1 MTLHIGSIVRR
12 MNKTLV
18 IVLSA
23 LAIAALV
30 ARIVLDQ
37 RVLSLVVRT
46 QVSWHSGLWGELFTR
61 LGKAWLLVWLL
72 LLWFAISRRRQ
83 HVLAGLLALTL
94 VGIVVNP
101 LKIAV
106 GRPRPRAVLKAQ
118 ETGQPSQKL
127 SHYVSFPSG
136 DTAVVF
142 ACATAILVALRWPL
156 RVLALAAA
164 VAIGIL
170 RVTAKAHYP
179 SDVLAGAAIG
189 ILLGWLA
196 MRLVERW
203 GWSDR
208 PVPVARELLW
218 GGLLGIPVVVG
229 FSEGLAKMLLFTATY
244 GLLILA
250 IGLIHRALSTE
261 QKPYSPT
268 MALRREEEPP

>member
-1 MTLHIGSIVRR
+1 MMPRIGSVARG

-18 IVLSA
+18 GAVSA
-23 LAIAALV
+23 LAIAALI
-30 ARIVLDQ
+30 ARFALDQ

-46 QVSWHSGLWGELFTR
+46 QVSWHSGFWGELFTR
-61 LGKAWLLVWLL
+61 LGKAWLPVWLL

-106 GRPRPRAVLKAQ
+106 RRPRPRAVLKAQ

-136 DTAVVF
+136 DAATVF

-164 VAIGIL
+164 AAIGVL

-179 SDVLAGAAIG
+179 SDVLAAAAIG

-208 PVPVARELLW
+208 PVPFERELLW
-218 GGLLGIPVVVG
+218 GGLIGIPVVVG
-229 FSEGLAKMLLFTATY
+229 FSEGWAEMLLITATY
-244 GLLILA
+244 GLLTLGV
-250 IGLIHRALSTE
+250 GLTHRRLHAGRLQQS
-261 QKPYSPT
+261 
-268 MALRREEEPP
+268 